1 MPRFVHTP
9 ARRAGRVRA
18 AEHVAPALPP
28 APGPLQVS
36 PSESSVTA
44 PSVLVPTPVSASG
57 AARVFVP
64 DALVR
69 CAAVFLPA
77 GLPREGRV
85 AFWSPEGELPP
96 LADPRER
103 GAATGGRTGSHG
115 AADGPGA
122 ARPVATGPER
132 DEVTVVRLQEGV
144 ARACAVPA
152 VVLPVADALPLLVR
166 ARRDG
171 AAHPAAACWG
181 AAASHALHLLARG
194 RLLPGLTASDHDA
207 WRAGPL
213 DADDIAQ
220 LRAIAAAMPPEA
232 HAVPLTGP
240 TSSPLPEPS
249 PDSLSAEDRRLR
261 LPDPEALVRAFLD
274 AVADS
279 LPRTPA
285 AVFAAGAPFAARA
298 PQRLPGARTW
308 AAEAAAGMDAGVR
321 VSLRLDLSAYD
332 AFDSAAVAAARE
344 PAQAWGTRAADGA
357 EEADATEG
365 ADVTSGLP
373 GRGGPDDGG
382 GPRRAGTALVQ
393 IHSLADP
400 TLVIDA
406 AGLWAGHGDDSFG
419 PRARIDAMLALR
431 RAARVWAP
439 LTRLLERDV
448 PDALPLAEDELYDLL
463 GPGAARLADA
473 GVAVH
478 WPRELARTLSATAVV
493 RPAPGTATDGTFFF
507 DTDELLRF
515 DWQLALDGDPLTERE
530 MDALAESHRPIVR
543 LRDQWVVVDPA
554 LVRKARRREL
564 GLLEPVD
571 ALAVALTGST
581 EIDGETVQ
589 AVPAGALAA
598 LRDRLVAGPAAV
610 PQPPALAATLRDY
623 QLKGLAWLD
632 LMTSLGLGGCLADDM
647 GLGKTVTVIALH
659 LHRARPAPTLV
670 VCPASLLG
678 NWQREIARFA
688 PGVPAHRFHGTGRTL
703 EGVTDGFV
711 LTTYGTMRSSADTL
725 AAHTWG
731 MVVADE
737 AQHVKNPFSSTA
749 KALRTIPAPARVAL
763 TGTPVENNLSE
774 LWALLDWTTPGLLG
788 PLKAFRSR
796 HARIVENVENAKHAG
811 VRDADNEHAVERLS
825 RLVRPFLLRRRKSDP
840 GIVPELPP
848 KTESDH
854 PVALTRE
861 QASLYEAVVRETM
874 AAIEAAEGIARR
886 GLVMKLLTSLKQ
898 ICNHPAQYLKEDR
911 TRLAGRSGKLSLL
924 EELLD
929 TILAEDGSV
938 LIFTQYVSMAR
949 LLSAHL
955 AARAIPSQLLHG
967 GTPVADR
974 ERMVDRFQSGE
985 VPVFVLSLKAAGT
998 GLNLTR
1004 AGHVVHFDRW
1014 WNPAVEEQATDR
1026 AYRIGQTQPV
1036 QVHRLIAEGTVED
1049 RIAEM
1054 LRSKRALADAVLG
1067 SGEAALTELTDREL
1081 ADLVSLRR
1089 LS

>member
-1 MPRFVHTP
+1 MTQFARTPRQGP
-9 ARRAGRVRA
+9 A
-18 AEHVAPALPP
+18 
-28 APGPLQVS
+28 
-36 PSESSVTA
+36 
-44 PSVLVPTPVSASG
+44 G
-57 AARVFVP
+57 AASETVGL
-64 DALVR
+64 AR

-77 GLPREGRV
+77 GLPREGLV
-85 AFWSPEGELPP
+85 AFWSPEGGLPTGAEEELGAVARTGPDVPGLPP
-96 LADPRER
+96 G
-103 GAATGGRTGSHG
+103 GAEPARS
-115 AADGPGA
+115 GPA
-122 ARPVATGPER
+122 EL
-132 DEVTVVRLQEGV
+132 TVVVRDDDGDGGV
-144 ARACAVPA
+144 GTRAVPA
-152 VVLPVADALPLLVR
+152 LLLPVAEAVPLLVR
-166 ARRDG
+166 ARRDK

-181 AAASHALHLLARG
+181 AAALHALQLAARG

-220 LRAIAAAMPPEA
+220 LRAIAAAMPTEA
-232 HAVPLTGP
+232 YAVPL
-240 TSSPLPEPS
+240 
-249 PDSLSAEDRRLR
+249 PDRPPLR

-274 AVADS
+274 AVADT

-285 AVFAAGAPFAARA
+285 AAYAAGAPFAARA
-298 PQRLPGARTW
+298 PQRLPGARAW

-321 VSLRLDLSAYD
+321 VSLRLELSAYD
-332 AFDSAAVAAARE
+332 LFDSPEPEPESRTDDAVRSGAGLDE
-344 PAQAWGTRAADGA
+344 PGA
-357 EEADATEG
+357 
-365 ADVTSGLP
+365 
-373 GRGGPDDGG
+373 
-382 GPRRAGTALVQ
+382 PRRAGAALVQ

-406 AGLWAGHGDDSFG
+406 ARLWAGDGDESFG

-439 LTRLLERDV
+439 LARLLERDV
-448 PDALPLAEDELYDLL
+448 PDALALSEDELYELL
-463 GPGAARLADA
+463 GPGAARLAAA

-478 WPRELARTLSATAVV
+478 WPRELARTLTASAVV
-493 RPAPGTATDGTFFF
+493 RPAPGSATDGTQFF
-507 DTDELLRF
+507 DSEELLKF
-515 DWQLALDGDPLTERE
+515 NWQLALDGDPLTERE

-554 LVRKARRREL
+554 LVRKARKREL
-564 GLLEPVD
+564 GLLAPVD
-571 ALAVALTGST
+571 ALAAALAGTA
-581 EIDGETVQ
+581 EVDGEMVE
-589 AVPAGALAA
+589 AVPTGALAA
-598 LRDRLVAGPAAV
+598 LRDRLVSGPAVV
-610 PQPPALAATLRDY
+610 PQPAALAATLRDY
-623 QLKGLAWLD
+623 QLRGLAWLD

-659 LHRARPAPTLV
+659 LHRDRPAPTLV

-678 NWQREIARFA
+678 NWQREITRFA
-688 PGVPAHRFHGTGRTL
+688 PGVPVHRFHGAGRTL
-703 EGVTDGFV
+703 DEVAGGFV
-711 LTTYGTMRSSADTL
+711 LTTYGTMRGSADTL

-749 KALRTIPAPARVAL
+749 KALRTIPAPARIAL

-796 HARIVENVENAKHAG
+796 HARIVENVENAKSAG
-811 VRDADNEHAVERLS
+811 VRDADNAEAVERLS
-825 RLVRPFLLRRRKSDP
+825 RLVRPFLLRRKKSDP

-854 PVALTRE
+854 PVPLTRE

-874 AAIEAAEGIARR
+874 AAIEGAEGIARR
-886 GLVMKLLTSLKQ
+886 GLVMKLLTALKQ
-898 ICNHPAQYLKEDR
+898 ICNHPAQYLKEDAS
-911 TRLAGRSGKLSLL
+911 RLTGRSGKLALL
-924 EELLD
+924 DELLD
-929 TILAEDGSV
+929 TILTEDGSV

-949 LLSAHL
+949 LLTAHL

-967 GTPVADR
+967 GTPVAER

-985 VPVFVLSLKAAGT
+985 APVFVLSLKAAGT

-1054 LRSKRALADAVLG
+1054 LASKRALADAVLG